1 MGNRLG
7 FYQKALSAVLG
18 ITLILSPLGGAYAAT
33 AKSETKTTSSASD
46 IEGHWASK
54 TLQKW
59 NEQGYL
65 NGDQTGKINPDAPIT
80 RAQLAAVVN
89 RSFQFETK
97 AGISYS
103 DVKSTSW
110 YYNDLSV
117 AASQGYMKGY
127 SNGTFKPDNKVTRQE
142 LAVILSSLMELKPS
156 DAANKFTDTDRSPA
170 WSKGAI
176 GAVASS
182 GIMNGSNGKFRPTAS
197 ASRAE
202 VVTVLDRAL
211 EEIKSQEVTSYDTAG
226 TYGPVTGTKN
236 VPGSVHINASDIT
249 LQNMT
254 IEGNLVIGEGVGEGD
269 VTLKGVTVKGS
280 TTIKGGGKNSIHVV
294 DSVLI
299 TVIVNKKDGSVRIV
313 TEGGSSVS
321 QVTLQSGAILEE
333 TGLTGEGFK
342 DLLLSNLIPSGS
354 NVTLAGQFETVDVTA
369 ASLNVNLTS
378 GSVAQLNVAANASGT
393 NLNVGSS
400 ASVLSLILNAAAS
413 VSGQGSIGSAQV
425 NAAGVS
431 FTQRPG
437 SLVLADNVTVSVG
450 SGGSTSG
457 SNAGTGESGNTTNPN
472 PTQPPVTDRIQ
483 LSNGQAVLQFVNA
496 VPSLELI
503 DFNISATVAGAV
515 YQLEDMAFNNA
526 TKTLTFTPISLDE
539 HYGDTLVL
547 NVTPAAGSSKFT
559 TSLTGSIKLEGFE
572 GTITDVNELPVEGM
586 RIDFRRGLG
595 NTTGSIATSTLTNA
609 DGRYTANLPAGVY
622 TGQLTKA
629 GFITTYVV
637 GVSLSD
643 SFNRNEDATAIK
655 IPAND
660 EIRIVLTWGEKPR
673 DEDSHLLGPTPDGR
687 SFHTYFGDREYYY
700 QGEKFA
706 DLDHDDTDSYGPET
720 TTIRKRVDGK
730 YQFYIHNY
738 SRNGYDGSETL
749 RNSSAKV
756 EIYSGNSG
764 QPVKTYHIPSG
775 SGDELY
781 WYVFDMEVNGAELNF
796 TDHNKL
802 VVDEPQSD
810 LQPAI
815 DYNFYSSI
823 EGNQLVD
830 NALQLTLGT
839 GYYPTQDKVFLRF
852 SVEGPL
858 NPALIELKSSEGA
871 LLPFQTNS
879 LNNSIEAY
887 HGSNDN
893 GYDVSNLE
901 LQYELKFKQAGRYTL
916 KTEFIDVS
924 SNQVL
929 DTTYDTLDIKDGEL
943 ELLNE
948 EKAKLSLESRV
959 SYLTTVGEAVYL
971 TDRNNP
977 LLDDTLV
984 IIEDLEM
991 TTPATVI
998 GSVYLKQDQGAILL
1012 ENYNDGN
1019 QYVTYQ
1025 AKVKLVRG
1033 SQQTIAQTISIIVP
1047 TLDILIEEAVEDAD
1061 ELIHDDPGLTE
1072 LISARDA
1079 AMQARVGSQN
1089 DVKIASLKQLAGL
1102 LINLL

>member
-7 FYQKALSAVLG
+7 FYKKAISAVLG
-18 ITLILSPLGGAYAAT
+18 ITLILSPLGGAFAAT
-33 AKSETKTTSSASD
+33 AKDEPQTTSSASD
-46 IEGHWASK
+46 IAGHWASK

-59 NEQGYL
+59 NEQGFL
-65 NGDQTGKINPDAPIT
+65 NGDQNGKIHPNAPIT
-80 RAQLAAVVN
+80 RAQLAAVIN

-97 AGISYS
+97 AVISYS

-127 SNGTFKPDNKVTRQE
+127 SNGTFKPDSKVTRQE

-156 DAANKFTDTDRSPA
+156 DAANKFTDTDSSPT

-176 GAVASS
+176 GAVTSS

-202 VVTVLDRAL
+202 AITVLDRAL
-211 EEIKSQEVTSYDTAG
+211 EQIKSKEVTSYDKAG
-226 TYGPVTGTKN
+226 TFGPVTGTKKI
-236 VPGSVHINASDIT
+236 PGSVHINASDIT

-269 VTLKGVTVKGS
+269 VTLQGVTVKGS

-313 TEGGSSVS
+313 AEGGSSVS
-321 QVTLQSGAILEE
+321 QVTLQSGVILEE

-342 DLLLSNLIPSGS
+342 DLLLSELIPSGS
-354 NVTLAGQFETVDVTA
+354 SVTLAGQFETVDVTA

-393 NLNVGSS
+393 RLNVGSS

-431 FTQRPG
+431 FIQRP
-437 SLVLADNVTVSVG
+437 SNLVLNNNVTVNISSG
-450 SGGSTSG
+450 SSISG
-457 SNAGTGESGNTTNPN
+457 SNAGTGGSGNTTDPN
-472 PTQPPVTDRIQ
+472 PTQPPVSDRIQ
-483 LSNGQAVLQFVNA
+483 LSNGQALLQFATA
-496 VPSLELI
+496 VPSLELT
-503 DFNISATVAGAV
+503 DLNISATVAGTV
-515 YQLEDMAFNNA
+515 YQLEDIAFNNT
-526 TKTLTFTPISLDE
+526 TKILAFKPISLDE
-539 HYGDTLVL
+539 HYGDTFVL
-547 NVTPAAGSSKFT
+547 NVTPAAGSSKFIT
-559 TSLTGSIKLEGFE
+559 NLTGSMKLEGFE
-572 GTITDVNELPVEGM
+572 GTITDVNELPVQGM

-595 NTTGSIATSTLTNA
+595 NTTGSIAASAVTNA

-687 SFHTYFGDREYYY
+687 AFHTYFADREYYY
-700 QGEKFA
+700 HGEKYA

-802 VVDEPQSD
+802 VVNEPQSD
-810 LQPAI
+810 LQPAVE
-815 DYNFYSSI
+815 YNFYSSI
-823 EGNQLVD
+823 EGNRLVD
-830 NALQLTLGT
+830 KALQFTLGS
-839 GYYPTQDKVFLRF
+839 GYYPTQDKVYLRF
-852 SVEGPL
+852 SIEGPL

-871 LLPFQTNS
+871 LLPFQPNS

-887 HGSNDN
+887 HGSYDN

-901 LQYELKFKQAGRYTL
+901 LQYELKFKQAGRYTF

-929 DTTYDTLDIKDGEL
+929 DTIYDTLDIKDGEFD
-943 ELLNE
+943 LLNE
-948 EKAKLSLESRV
+948 EKAKLLIESRV
-959 SYLTTVGEAVYL
+959 SYITTVGDAVYL
-971 TDRNNP
+971 ADRSNP
-977 LLDDTLV
+977 LLNDTLV

-991 TTPATVI
+991 TTPATVT
-998 GSVYLKQDQGAILL
+998 GSVYLKEHQGAIIL

-1019 QYVTYQ
+1019 QHVIYHAT
-1025 AKVKLVRG
+1025 VKLARG
-1033 SQQTIAQTISIIVP
+1033 SQQTIAQPISIIIP
-1047 TLDILIEEAVEDAD
+1047 TLNMLIDEAIADAD
-1061 ELIHDDPGLTE
+1061 KLINDDPTLTD
-1072 LISARDA
+1072 LVTARDA
-1079 AMQARVGSQN
+1079 AWQARIGSQN
-1089 DVKIASLKQLAGL
+1089 DAKITALKQLARL